1 MGRDVS
7 VARRDTVGAIVL
19 AAGLSTRMGQPKQ
32 IMAWGS
38 KLIVRQVVDV
48 LAGSGAEPI
57 VVVTGHVREQ
67 VEAVVEGAAIAG
79 AAVAGAAITGVAGA
93 ATPAFNPD
101 FADGSMMRSLQ
112 VGLRTLSSST
122 CGAALVA
129 LGDQPQIES
138 AVVRAVMERWRAG
151 DKEVVAP
158 SFSGRRGHPVLF
170 ARSLWP
176 ELLAASADLL
186 PRDLLKS
193 FSGKI
198 AYLEVATDSV
208 LRDVDT
214 PEDYARETLA
224 AGR

>member
-1 MGRDVS
+1 MGRDVP
-7 VARRDTVGAIVL
+7 VARRDAVGAIVL

-48 LAGSGAEPI
+48 LAGSGAKPI

-67 VEAVVEGAAIAG
+67 VEAAIAG
-79 AAVAGAAITGVAGA
+79 VAIAGVVGA

-112 VGLRTLSSST
+112 VGLRALSSST

-151 DKEVVAP
+151 GKEVVAP
-158 SFSGRRGHPVLF
+158 SFGGRRGHPVLF

-176 ELLAASADLL
+176 ELLAAFANLL